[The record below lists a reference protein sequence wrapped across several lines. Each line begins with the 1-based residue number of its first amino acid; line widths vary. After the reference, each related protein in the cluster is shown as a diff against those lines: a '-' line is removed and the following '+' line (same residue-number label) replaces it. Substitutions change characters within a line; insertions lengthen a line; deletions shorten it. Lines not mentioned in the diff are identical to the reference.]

1 MTARLPAAGLALAAA
16 LVALPIASAQPELEV
31 VKEETVKLP
40 LGLENWDIRQMQ
52 LDPVKVVKTDAVK
65 RRLRPLDPEAK
76 PEDFQEQTSAV
87 FILEFVR
94 DLTVRDTDWTG
105 VRPEP
110 PFRFEFED
118 KDGVT
123 IWSQA
128 PRYEGIPI
136 GRKGRKVRVLVPMPP
151 AGVLARSKKVMV
163 DPRRYPDSPWQATPV
178 SQYITGTGTGR

>member
-105 VRPEP
+105 VRLDP
-110 PFRFEFED
+110 PYRFDFLD
-118 KDGVT
+118 ADGVT
-123 IWSQA
+123 LASQTA
-128 PRYEGIPI
+128 RYDGIPI
-136 GRKGRKVRVLVPMPP
+136 GRKGRRVRVVLALPPEGVMRRADRVLVEPKRYGDMP
-151 AGVLARSKKVMV
+151 
-163 DPRRYPDSPWQATPV
+163 
-178 SQYITGTGTGR
+178 